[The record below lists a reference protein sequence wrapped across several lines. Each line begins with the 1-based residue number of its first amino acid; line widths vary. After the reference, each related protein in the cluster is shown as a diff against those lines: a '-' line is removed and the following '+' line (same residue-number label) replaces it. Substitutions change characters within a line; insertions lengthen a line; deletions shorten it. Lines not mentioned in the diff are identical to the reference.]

1 MSGNSHS
8 PTHWDQR
15 YLSGDAPWNSGLVSR
30 ELVRVLREERIT
42 PCRAFELGCGTGIN
56 AVALAQQGFEV
67 SAADF
72 SPVAIERAR
81 TQADEAG
88 VAVRF
93 AAADLC
99 RWEDLRSALGVAG
112 AAVCERRCSFLFDR
126 GCYHCVRRVNLAG
139 FLETVDWLAA
149 PDARLLLLCG
159 NANDQMEHG
168 PPRVTELE
176 IREQWCRHFEIEWL
190 REFRFEDRGGVPG
203 PLGWS
208 CLMARRRGSR

>member
-1 MSGNSHS
+1 MSGNSKG

-15 YLSGDAPWNSGLVSR
+15 YLSRDAPWNSGLVSR
-30 ELVRVLREERIT
+30 ELIRVLREERIS

-56 AVALAQQGFEV
+56 AVALAQRGFDV

-81 TQADEAG
+81 TLAVDAG
-88 VAVRF
+88 AAVRF

-99 RWEDLRSALGVAG
+99 RCEDLRAALGTDG
-112 AAVCERRCSFLFDR
+112 AAACERHCSFLFDR
-126 GCYHCVRRVNLAG
+126 GCYHCARRVNLAS

-149 PDARLLLLCG
+149 PDARLLVLCG
-159 NANDQMEHG
+159 NANEQMEHG
-168 PPRVTELE
+168 PPRVTEME
-176 IREQWCRHFEIEWL
+176 IREEWGQLFKIEWL

-203 PLGWS
+203 PRGWS
-208 CLMARRRGSR
+208 CLMTRR

>member
-15 YLSGDAPWNSGLVSR
+15 YLNGDAPWNSGMVSR
-30 ELVRVLREERIT
+30 ELLRVLREERIT
-42 PCRAFELGCGTGIN
+42 ACRAFELGCGAGTN
-56 AVALAQQGFEV
+56 AVALAHQGFEV

-81 TQADEAG
+81 TSAAEAG

-99 RWEDLRSALGVAG
+99 RWEDLRAALGTEG
-112 AAVCERRCSFLFDR
+112 ARACERRCSFLFDR
-126 GCYHCVRRVNLAG
+126 GCYHCARRVNLAG

-149 PDARLLLLCG
+149 PEARLLVLCG
-159 NANDQMEHG
+159 NANEQMEHG
-168 PPRVTELE
+168 PPKVTDRE
-176 IREQWCRHFEIEWL
+176 IREEWGGLFEIELL
-190 REFRFEDRGGVPG
+190 REFRFEDRDGVPG
-203 PLGWS
+203 PRGWS
-208 CLMARRRGSR
+208 CLMARR

>member
-15 YLSGDAPWNSGLVSR
+15 YLRGDTPWNSGLVSR
-30 ELVRVLREERIT
+30 ELVRLLREERIA
-42 PCRAFELGCGTGIN
+42 PCRAFELGCGAGTN
-56 AVALAQQGFEV
+56 AVFLAQQGFEV
-67 SAADF
+67 TAADF

-81 TQADEAG
+81 TLAVEAG
-88 VAVRF
+88 VSARF

-99 RWEDLRSALGVAG
+99 CCEDLRTALGTEG
-112 AAVCERRCSFLFDR
+112 AATCERQCSFLFDR
-126 GCYHCVRRVNLAG
+126 GCYHCVRRVNLSG

-149 PDARLLLLCG
+149 PDARLLVLSG
-159 NANDQMEHG
+159 NANEQMEHG

-176 IREQWCRHFEIEWL
+176 LREDWGPLFEINQI

-203 PLGWS
+203 PQGWS
-208 CLMARRRGSR
+208 CLMTRR